1 MELVCCLA
9 LLLQP
14 SSKSPSNAYIALP
27 LEVSF
32 PYFLLPHDMV
42 LCQVLAEG
50 AFLLPGLRCSNCTE
64 TGQGEDQCQP
74 GPGPTSVFVLILRDE
89 KVHPRF

>member
-1 MELVCCLA
+1 
-9 LLLQP
+9 
-14 SSKSPSNAYIALP
+14 
-27 LEVSF
+27 
-32 PYFLLPHDMV
+32 MV
-42 LCQVLAEG
+42 LHQVLAEG